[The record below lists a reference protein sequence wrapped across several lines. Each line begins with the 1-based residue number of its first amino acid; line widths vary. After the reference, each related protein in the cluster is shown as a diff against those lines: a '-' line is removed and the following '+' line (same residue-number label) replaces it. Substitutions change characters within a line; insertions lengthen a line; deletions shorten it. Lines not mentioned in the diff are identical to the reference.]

1 MQRSWGLVTACIA
14 LAVLFA
20 GLCIFFA
27 TTQTSL
33 LAGSYAR
40 HTKHAVLFA
49 LLALLSL
56 AAASFARP
64 RKEGA

>member
-1 MQRSWGLVTACIA
+1 MPRSWGLVAGCIA
-14 LAVLFA
+14 LAVVFA
-20 GLCIFFA
+20 GLCIFYA
-27 TTQTSL
+27 TTKTSF
-33 LAGSYAR
+33 LADAYAR

-64 RKEGA
+64 RKADA

>member
-1 MQRSWGLVTACIA
+1 MQRSWALVAVCVV
-14 LAVLFA
+14 LAVVFA
-20 GLCIFFA
+20 ALCVFFA
-27 TTQTSL
+27 TTQTSF

-49 LLALLSL
+49 LLAVLAL

-64 RKEGA
+64 RKAGV

>member
-1 MQRSWGLVTACIA
+1 MQKSWGLVGACIV
-14 LAVLFA
+14 LAVIFA
-20 GLCIFFA
+20 GLCVFYA
-27 TTQTSL
+27 TTQTSF

-49 LLALLSL
+49 LLAVLAL

-64 RKEGA
+64 RKAGV